1 MKLIQKTDNIFQ
13 IEAETQY
20 LLCMTFIRLQEFYE
34 SPFKDI
40 RGRYF
45 TLERY
50 MDRYANENGN
60 FTYPTD
66 WNGFNVPGN
75 VVRDFFDPYT
85 FNFAYDMSKKE
96 YLLYHELLNL
106 DLIGPKS
113 NPKKKFYLLGT
124 HTEKG
129 EEKNEALDHELAH
142 AFWYLDSRYQRAQK
156 ENLGTLSKTATVQ
169 IHSALKWLGYTE
181 EVFQDETQAYLSTCD
196 AEYLEDIFEG
206 KWPDLPVKKH
216 QLIKDFYDAYRVQV
230 AKI

>member
-1 MKLIQKTDNIFQ
+1 MELIQRTDNIFQ

-20 LLCMTFIRLQEFYE
+20 ILCMTFIRLQEFYE

-50 MDRYANENGN
+50 MDRYAEETGN

-113 NPKKKFYLLGT
+113 SPKKRFYLLGT
-124 HTEKG
+124 HSEEDEK
-129 EEKNEALDHELAH
+129 EHEALDHEYAH

-156 ENLGTLSKTATVQ
+156 ENLAQLSKKATKQ
-169 IHSALKWLGYTE
+169 IHEALKDLGYTE
-181 EVFQDETQAYLSTCD
+181 EVFQDETQAYLSTSTD
-196 AEYLEDIFEG
+196 EDLEDSFKG
-206 KWPDLPVKKH
+206 KWPDLPVKKRKMM
-216 QLIKDFYDAYRVQV
+216 KDFYDAYRIQV